1 MAAHISGLIANL
13 RRIDETPSQFP
24 PRCEREDV
32 LKNWIHLTVIRE
44 TVKTSDEIVHPCR
57 GKVQTDTFP
66 ENALRD
72 SLLFNSASAT
82 TFSPP
87 QRPGRASSFPPYLLR
102 ERGGELKSFIC
113 VSPSLPLLCLSA
125 SVHRKRQICVR
136 TRKSAPSSSESRF
149 LPRNLFSAISRYK

>member
-32 LKNWIHLTVIRE
+32 LKNWIHLTAIRE

-72 SLLFNSASAT
+72 SLVFNSASAT

-87 QRPGRASSFPPYLLR
+87 QRPGGLISSVPPQRA
-102 ERGGELKSFIC
+102 RGRAQIFHLCI
-113 VSPSLPLLCLSA
+113 SLPPSALSVCVGSPEA
-125 SVHRKRQICVR
+125 SDLRTHEKICSVFQR
-136 TRKSAPSSSESRF
+136 VP
-149 LPRNLFSAISRYK
+149 FSPPEFVLRDFKI